1 MNTVTLLS
9 ERINLVAMELQI
21 NNKKYTVDGV
31 NDESLLTVLREY
43 LDLTGSKYGCGE
55 GACGACTVLVEDK
68 AVRSC
73 ITQASSVVGKKIT
86 TIEGLEQNGKLHA
99 VQTAFVNADAFQC
112 AYCASGMIM
121 SAVSLLQK
129 NTNPS
134 DEEIMREMQG
144 NICRCG
150 IYPRIIKAI
159 REASTV

>member
-1 MNTVTLLS
+1 
-9 ERINLVAMELQI
+9 MEFQI
-21 NNKKYTVDGV
+21 NNQKYTVEGV

-55 GACGACTVLVEDK
+55 GACGACTVLVEDI

-73 ITQASSVVGKKIT
+73 ITQATSVVGKKIT
-86 TIEGLEQNGKLHA
+86 TIEGLEQNGKLNA

-129 NTNPS
+129 NKNPS

-144 NICRCG
+144 NVCRCG

>member
-1 MNTVTLLS
+1 
-9 ERINLVAMELQI
+9 MELEI
-21 NNKKYTVDGV
+21 NNKKYTVEGIK
-31 NDESLLTVLREY
+31 DESLLTVLREY

-55 GACGACTVLVEDK
+55 GACGACTVIVEDK

-86 TIEGLEQNGKLHA
+86 TIEGLEQNGKLGP
-99 VQTAFVNADAFQC
+99 VQQAFINADVFQC

-129 NTNPS
+129 NGSPS
-134 DEEIMREMQG
+134 EQEIMKSMQG

-150 IYPRIIKAI
+150 TYPRILKAI

>member
-1 MNTVTLLS
+1 MKAFLQYCASIWILQAANMAVGKGHAA
-9 ERINLVAMELQI
+9 LVP
-21 NNKKYTVDGV
+21 
-31 NDESLLTVLREY
+31 
-43 LDLTGSKYGCGE
+43 
-55 GACGACTVLVEDK
+55 
-68 AVRSC
+68 
-73 ITQASSVVGKKIT
+73 VGKKIT
-86 TIEGLEQNGKLHA
+86 TIEGLEQSGKLHA

-129 NTNPS
+129 NANPS

>member
-1 MNTVTLLS
+1 
-9 ERINLVAMELQI
+9 MELQI
-21 NNKKYTVDGV
+21 NNKKYIVEGV

>member
-1 MNTVTLLS
+1 
-9 ERINLVAMELQI
+9 MELQI
-21 NNKKYTVDGV
+21 NNKKYTVEGV

-73 ITQASSVVGKKIT
+73 ITQASSLVGKKIT

>member
-1 MNTVTLLS
+1 
-9 ERINLVAMELQI
+9 MELQI
-21 NNKKYTVDGV
+21 NNKKYTVEGV

-73 ITQASSVVGKKIT
+73 ITQASNVVGKKIT

>member
-1 MNTVTLLS
+1 
-9 ERINLVAMELQI
+9 MELQI
-21 NNKKYTVDGV
+21 NNKKYTVEGIK
-31 NDESLLTVLREY
+31 DESLLIVLREY

-55 GACGACTVLVEDK
+55 GACGACTVIVEDK

-73 ITQASSVVGKKIT
+73 ITPASSVVGKKIT
-86 TIEGLEQNGKLHA
+86 TIEGLEQNGKLGP
-99 VQTAFVNADAFQC
+99 VQTAFINADVFQC

-134 DEEIMREMQG
+134 EQEIMKSMQG

-150 IYPRIIKAI
+150 TYPRIIKAI